1 MRKLPRLEQSFNGF
15 NPNADRTSAV
25 AFVDSYIKRFP
36 DRRNYI
42 EVNKGEALEI
52 AQKLI
57 VQNPYLSKPKR
68 KPKVKIKQ
76 IKPKATVNEWV
87 PYSHYIP
94 DTPHPMKNYRR
105 QATNIARSMREAI
118 DSQHI

>member
-42 EVNKGEALEI
+42 EIHKGEALEI

-57 VQNPYLSKPKR
+57 IQNPYLSKPKR
-68 KPKVKIKQ
+68 KVKIKPEV
-76 IKPKATVNEWV
+76 KPKDNKPKDWV

-118 DSQHI
+118 ESKNK

>member
-42 EVNKGEALEI
+42 EIHKGEALEI

-57 VQNPYLSKPKR
+57 IQNPYLSKK
-68 KPKVKIKQ
+68 KPKVKTKQ
-76 IKPKATVNEWV
+76 IKTKPKPTDWV

-118 DSQHI
+118 DSQHQ